1 MKRDRAPKALRSRD
15 AIVLGLTGALVG
27 ACAMGGGR
35 APDAKSSAPREPSAG
50 ASQAQGAVPASA
62 APAQPTTTAPP
73 EPQGPFAPPPPP
85 VAKEEKRAEKPDAPG
100 AGGSAQ
106 PSRQM
111 ALARA
116 GDDFDRSQ
124 RELDVAAGDCRN
136 ACRALGSMDR
146 AAGHICELSRGSP
159 ETNRCDEA
167 KKKLY
172 SARDRVKS
180 TCGACD
186 GVSVDRNA
194 PVPSTR

>member
-1 MKRDRAPKALRSRD
+1 MNMARD
-15 AIVLGLTGALVG
+15 AVVLGLAGALVG

-35 APDAKSSAPREPSAG
+35 APDAKSSGSAPREPSAG
-50 ASQAQGAVPASA
+50 YAQPAA
-62 APAQPTTTAPP
+62 TPAQSQPSTAPN
-73 EPQGPFAPPPPP
+73 PQGGVQGDFAPPPPPPPP
-85 VAKEEKRAEKPDAPG
+85 VAKEEKKAEKPEAPG
-100 AGGSAQ
+100 AGGGAQ

-159 ETNRCDEA
+159 ETNRCDDA

-180 TCGACD
+180 TCGTCE